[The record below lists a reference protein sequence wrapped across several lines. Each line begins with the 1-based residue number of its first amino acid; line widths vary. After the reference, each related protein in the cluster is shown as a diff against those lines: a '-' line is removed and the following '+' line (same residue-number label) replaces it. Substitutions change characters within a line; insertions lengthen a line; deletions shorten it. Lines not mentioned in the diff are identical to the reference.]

1 MPLGRGGA
9 AHGVERRLGPGCGW
23 ILHPWPS
30 RFSRREMLHSH
41 GVAADTVSLCAAR
54 RSEAG
59 RVRVLRAWGR
69 MAGGWRCVAFG
80 RPVLAAEPVTVVP
93 RLPGGSPHSSRLP
106 SAWCIGGD
114 LPDSEGG
121 AARRA
126 GAPHSRWSDEDHL
139 ISERMFREYRFVWAY
154 VLHACMLYTAS
165 VNPQGGH
172 RFRKSSFR
180 LIVEHVTRW

>member
-1 MPLGRGGA
+1 VDGFCTRGRLGFLVAKCCILMESRRTPYRCARRGGPKR
-9 AHGVERRLGPGCGW
+9 GGCVCSELGAV
-23 ILHPWPS
+23 WP
-30 RFSRREMLHSH
+30 
-41 GVAADTVSLCAAR
+41 
-54 RSEAG
+54 
-59 RVRVLRAWGR
+59 
-69 MAGGWRCVAFG
+69 GGWRCVAFS